1 MSTRIKELHQEF
13 FRTEPD
19 FSGQWIYL
27 ARHLVVAAAYLFC
40 YRNFILNYQDRTEG
54 SKLKSV
60 LTLVLIGFLFCRY
73 FINRDYYQGSA
84 NLPLHTC
91 NLSAII
97 LVIHSIFP
105 AQSFWRES
113 IMVWGVLAGFYGGF
127 LAIVFG
133 APGQFD
139 FPHITR
145 LDYYLGHF
153 CISIFS
159 TYYLLEGAVNLTRE
173 TLLST
178 SIITLVYLL
187 IMSYLNPKLDSN
199 FGFITHPPEQIEGFV
214 SRYVSLSTYKVLCC
228 LSYLFINANAWILAR
243 SVFAV

>member
-1 MSTRIKELHQEF
+1 
-13 FRTEPD
+13 
-19 FSGQWIYL
+19 
-27 ARHLVVAAAYLFC
+27 
-40 YRNFILNYQDRTEG
+40 
-54 SKLKSV
+54 
-60 LTLVLIGFLFCRY
+60 
-73 FINRDYYQGSA
+73 
-84 NLPLHTC
+84 
-91 NLSAII
+91 
-97 LVIHSIFP
+97 
-105 AQSFWRES
+105 
-113 IMVWGVLAGFYGGF
+113 MVWGVLAGFYGGF

>member
-1 MSTRIKELHQEF
+1 MVTRIKELHREF

-27 ARHLVVAAAYLFC
+27 GRHLVVAAAYLFF
-40 YRNFILNYQDRTEG
+40 YRNFILNYQDRNDP
-54 SKLKSV
+54 SKLQLV
-60 LTLVLIGFLFCRY
+60 LTLVLASFLFCRY

-113 IMVWGVLAGFYGGF
+113 ILLWGVLAGFYGGF

-145 LDYYLGHF
+145 LDYYVGHLS
-153 CISIFS
+153 ISIFS
-159 TYYLLEGAVNLTRE
+159 TYYLLEGSVSLTKE

-178 SIITLVYLL
+178 SLITLVYLL

-199 FGFITHPPEQIEGFV
+199 FGFISHPPEQVEDFV
-214 SRYVSLSTYKVLCC
+214 NRHVQLSTYKVLCC
-228 LSYLFINANAWILAR
+228 LAYLFFNANSWIVAR